1 MIEAYWMFLGLP
13 LSRLTGAWVDRV
25 SWPVSEINLWLG
37 LLCCSLGPL
46 AWKAAWPW
54 WGRMMLGFGILLLVI
69 QGFSQGATPWDFV
82 PTVFRDRPS
91 ERIKTSEVQGESF
104 NAWFAEAQHSVKNP
118 VGDFYQNA
126 SEQPDLRDVHVALG
140 AVLAELNYP
149 QGREVR
155 AIKTMRGLSRLLGLA
170 YGGPAYHDVVTGEV
184 AMASAL
190 DYPSTK
196 MWRWSTVVH
205 ECAHAQGFT
214 REMDAEIL
222 TYLALK
228 KMGKMGQF
236 CALGLALGKTQ
247 LKVDWPE
254 FIRAEQCEVQA
265 QRKALH
271 QPGVDML
278 RKWSRIVNI
287 QNSGQKYGALAE
299 GQSLPPRDHE
309 FFRVVLGVK

>member
-1 MIEAYWMFLGLP
+1 MIEAYWRFLGLP
-13 LSRLTGAWVDRV
+13 LSRLTGALVDRV
-25 SWPVSEINLWLG
+25 SWPVSEILLWFGILS
-37 LLCCSLGPL
+37 CCLWPL

-54 WGRMMLGFGILLLVI
+54 WGRMILGFGVLLLVI

-91 ERIKTSEVQGESF
+91 ERIITNEVDGESF

-118 VGDFYQNA
+118 AGEFYRNA
-126 SEQPDLRDVHVALG
+126 PEQPELKDVQAALG
-140 AVLAELNYP
+140 LVLAELNYP
-149 QGREVR
+149 LGREVR

-170 YGGPAYHDVVTGEV
+170 YGGPAYHDVITGEV
-184 AMASAL
+184 VMASAL

-196 MWRWSTVVH
+196 MWRWCTVVH

-228 KMGKMGQF
+228 KMGEMGHF
-236 CALGLALGKTQ
+236 CALSLALGKTQ
-247 LKVDWPE
+247 RKLDWPE
-254 FIRAEQCEVQA
+254 FIRTELSEVQA
-265 QRKALH
+265 QHKALH
-271 QPGVDML
+271 QPVVDML
-278 RKWSRIVNI
+278 RKWSTAVNV
-287 QNSGQKYGALAE
+287 QNSGQKYGALAD